1 MSLKNI
7 SSISGKIANEGAT
20 EQGVLSSEN
29 WNLLVSAVQELQDVT
44 FVSVTPSATPS
55 ASIVSVVLDLG
66 RDNGTSV
73 KCSFSIP
80 AANEV
85 NAGVFTPALMA
96 SIKTLIDAAKKAGTD
111 AMTKANSVGTDLSAL
126 TTKVNTIGA
135 AASKGVKNVMNA
147 FPVFSSANIVYETKE
162 DFDARNL
169 DDDKFTINQIV
180 TIGSQQYIAWDP
192 QVGPDMPTIDS
203 IAVLMVDGEGTPSVS
218 VSPIPDNLLTVDE
231 LTQRVEVLEG
241 NKYVVHVKEIFSSEI
256 GGIED
261 FDTEA
266 IYFDM
271 ATHMFVRYEL
281 GRPFPGAALGY
292 MSVPVEVYEDALFVC
307 GNKVYKYAE
316 GTLIAVGSSL
326 ELGEEEGTAFDGKRG
341 KTLEEK
347 VKKLEEHPVSPIYN
361 VTVEKPLADGVFYT
375 LYDSEH
381 ENLSALH
388 VSLPKA
394 VKGMILSFAIANNQ
408 WKTYQYTSETVD
420 SEKWLNPENWKDFG
434 SLAAGTETYI
444 IIDSL
449 CGPRPTNTP
458 YDLASAIE
466 ALTKYEAET
475 QITYRKRG
483 LVISFATNANG
494 TEMETKQFQGTVS
507 DFEEIGLWKDFGGG
521 GRLEANDEP
530 EEGGKDAFSTGGAH
544 RYLPTD
550 LKIDTE
556 TEGVV
561 KMSLVNAAGDT
572 IGNEHQFNVG
582 TGGGG
587 SFSGT
592 IVSANFEKSPVY
604 GNAGSEFIVKAAV
617 RSVSTSGAE
626 EQLNNIEK
634 AELFDRDSGA
644 LLDTFTLNKASSAS
658 LNDFD
663 FSFDLTSYMT
673 QAGTKRFRFLF
684 TDDGGNTGS
693 RNLNITAVDVT
704 VSSVQTLNY
713 TPATSLEVNGS
724 AKSIPMFKF
733 ANNANQINA
742 ITEIFIGGEW
752 KVFNQQIIKDT
763 YSVALTF
770 NPNDV
775 LGTALA
781 HGNYPIRIHGIDTS
795 SGVVGNYLHTS
806 IFVVGS
812 STTPIVVSR
821 WYSDEEDAR
830 VKLYESIEVE
840 YAVYDPNTTSALA
853 QVFLGEETVSSHVA
867 YRSMS
872 YKYTHQVTGVAFD
885 GSKSFD
891 VTIKSAAGVSQIAKF
906 IVSGTVIDAMLK
918 DGAIFAFDFA
928 NRSNEDSDK
937 SIVSN
942 GYKIDVKGSNYST
955 TGFTT
960 FNGKRC
966 LRIAEDVTAEC
977 SFRPFAETS
986 IESTGLGI
994 QFSFASKNLPNDNSV
1009 LMNCYDPE
1017 SGAGF
1022 YVTGRAVAIYCANS
1036 TGNKVEERFYKQ
1048 GEETVVA
1055 VVVEPAAE
1063 GLGVTRAGDTYYFLK
1078 LYLNGE
1084 EVAVIG
1090 YFAGQSN
1097 LIQNKTITFDGTK
1110 GDFYLFYMIGWND
1123 YFQFDQAFQ
1132 NYLVKL
1138 TNTNDMVEEYI
1149 FENVMAAQQVTE
1161 YGGTTIKSRPQ
1172 AVELYNKGMA
1182 YFVECPYNGSDIES
1196 LDSTTSTSQNM
1207 YVTLYYFNPARP
1219 YQNFVAYDVRR
1230 RNQGTTSAK
1239 RPVKNPRYYL
1249 APKNGSTYNKTE
1261 KTGGTTMVLLEPN
1274 ENLEAGRVAIELAKC
1289 NKMQL
1294 FDDSIPIDTIT
1305 VKLDYSDSSNAND
1318 CGVCDQMNA
1327 TFRALG
1333 GQYLT
1338 PAQRAY
1344 DGTWSG
1350 SYKENGETV
1359 KVNLTGLKMNHST
1372 ANHPA
1377 AMFRSVANTGV
1388 NPYFHAKGN
1397 WKEDKKEQVALGFKN
1412 VPGYNK
1418 GCLNYGDF
1426 KEYFGKRGE
1435 ELPQIKS
1442 RFMQETNLDTSAVY
1456 VLSLYCGR
1464 DYKVMRHNGTSW
1476 VEQTGSMQQVNGK
1489 WVVTGD
1495 VVNPTDGF
1503 ELLNYQ
1509 GMDWFKGVSSIDEM
1523 MAPVKELSKW
1533 VKELVDGGDI
1543 SIETAPA
1550 WTYYFECLLDDDDL
1564 AIAYAEGKK
1573 VPYNLYEWLCFCDA
1587 SDPDKSNQA
1596 TRLKK
1601 WHDELYIY
1609 ASPYSVMAY
1618 DVFTDYDAATDQRA
1632 KNMQPMWFLEE
1643 GAKVVNGVYS
1653 DSTTIG
1659 CKPMRMYLNK
1669 IYDCDT
1675 CNGKDNDGGQTV
1687 DAETDPNRMTDDE
1700 YNNPYAGYGSILFR
1714 NIFLQQSVL
1723 TQKGEVTELNLQS
1736 VASAM
1741 RSCTAT
1747 VNGIT
1752 LRPFSPE
1759 GATFFFLTQRIK
1771 RWQKKLSSYDGER
1784 KYIQFTG
1791 TSDTIYFYALQG
1803 LGLTS
1808 LPAFIERR
1816 WRYRDGFFGVG
1827 DFFSGVLSG
1836 RVNAP
1841 TGAKIRIKAAKSG
1854 YFGIG
1859 NDSSG
1864 SITEKV
1870 YLTAGQ
1876 THDFTNFSHEEGAL
1890 LYIYQADRMSYLDLS
1905 QITLSNTF
1913 DFSVM
1918 SLVEELRIGSSTY
1931 RAMSIGSY
1939 QLLTSANLGEL
1950 PFLKTL
1956 HIENTGLTTIGC
1968 SNCPRLESVYANGS
1982 QLQRIDLADG
1992 AKITRLELPSSYN
2005 YLRLRYLPLLTISGI
2020 VFESKANISTLIV
2033 EECTKISAWEL
2044 LMSIANTS
2052 GTKLKVVRATP
2063 VNVRGGG
2070 TELNTLGALNLT
2082 GLDATL
2088 TLQSKPAICGTYRCT
2103 TYKEDSV
2110 INDWQEAFGSD
2121 LRVANALYSQYTMSD
2136 LETDPKNITNEDNK
2150 TGYKYNKDYVPSGYI
2165 RSIRR
2170 NCVPVS
2176 AVPNADG
2183 SAVTMRLLKQSDNTK
2198 YVDGT
2203 DYDATDALGAGYDT
2217 FARFPHFWYKGINDF
2232 KAQEKHIL
2240 LSYGKY
2246 EPDPSWTKKISKKL
2260 SDIVYKS
2267 TSALALSSVEVGAS
2281 LADGNFLTV
2290 ASTNV
2295 HRLDVEGMKMVRY
2308 YGMNNAT
2315 YGGAF
2320 VNSAGKVLE
2329 KNSLAVSGNTNSPL
2343 DFTDGDYIFRNVPE
2357 GAKWFYF
2364 TCLSTVD
2371 QSLEAFAVDTDDI
2384 EAVEPGWIEHKAELI
2399 GVYGMSVDDLVR
2411 ARSISGKKT
2420 RTGTG
2425 TQETSG
2431 EWQYDSEGNPKIT
2444 PVSAMNYTY
2453 QDMLNLC
2460 RMRGKGYHSI
2470 SYDQSKILAIL
2481 SLCWCGNRDDQSV
2494 YGFGTGSQYTTGDKN
2509 RVGRDT
2515 KYGIHSGTNKVW
2527 NVEGAIACNWEIMD
2541 FIGVNITDFKA
2552 WKKLYRAQNGPVD
2565 GIAHIYDPRTDT
2577 ERKVKYIS
2585 GSAKNIAR
2593 LRMGRYC
2600 DYLASA
2606 VSTDTSKYVMSYCA
2620 GTWYTASAGRCV
2632 GRASYNAVAHGGL
2645 VFASAEV
2652 ASLNSS
2658 TSGGARLAFSGTLL
2672 NDGEIDALITQNAA
2686 EYEEE

>member
-29 WNLLVSAVQELQDVT
+29 WNLLVSACQELQDVT
-44 FVSVTPSATPS
+44 FVSATPS
-55 ASIVSVVLDLG
+55 TNATASTVSVMLDFG
-66 RDNGTSV
+66 KGNGGSAKVTI
-73 KCSFSIP
+73 SIP

-85 NAGVFTPALMA
+85 NAGVFTPALME
-96 SIKTLIDAAKKAGTD
+96 SIKTLIAAAKKAGTD
-111 AMTKANSVGTDLSAL
+111 AMGVATTVGNNVTALDAKVKGIGNTANSAL
-126 TTKVNTIGA
+126 QN
-135 AASKGVKNVMNA
+135 VKSV
-147 FPVFSSANIVYETKE
+147 FPVFSSQNIVFETREAFEARQLDYDKYE
-162 DFDARNL
+162 
-169 DDDKFTINQIV
+169 INIEITQD
-180 TIGSQQYIAWDP
+180 GKQYVAWDP
-192 QVGPDMPTIDS
+192 WNGPDMPTIDS
-203 IAVLMVDGEGTPSVS
+203 IAVLMIAGDGALGVNVS
-218 VSPIPDNLLTVDE
+218 HMPEE
-231 LTQRVEVLEG
+231 LTTIEALTNRVQVVEDTQYVYTLE
-241 NKYVVHVKEIFSSEI
+241 EIFNSEESAPEVTRA
-256 GGIED
+256 GRLY
-261 FDTEA
+261 FDT
-266 IYFDM
+266 
-271 ATHMFVRYEL
+271 ATQQFIRYEER
-281 GRPFPGAALGY
+281 RPRPGAAPGWV
-292 MSVPVEVYEDALFVC
+292 SVPVDVYEQALFVC
-307 GNKVYKYAE
+307 GKKVYKYEE
-316 GTLIAVGSSL
+316 GELIAVGSSL

-361 VTVEKPLADGVFYT
+361 VTVEKPLASGVFYT

-381 ENLSALH
+381 TNLSALH

-394 VKGMILSFAIANNQ
+394 VKGMILSFAIADNQ

-420 SEKWLNPENWKDFG
+420 NEKWLNPENWKDFG

-466 ALTKYEAET
+466 ALTKYEAKT

-521 GRLEANDEP
+521 GKLEASDEP
-530 EEGGKDAFSTGGAH
+530 KEGGEDAFSTGGAH
-544 RYLPTD
+544 KYLPTE

-572 IGNEHQFNVG
+572 IGNEQQFNVG

-592 IVSANFEKSPVY
+592 IVSASFEKSPVY

-644 LLDTFTLNKASSAS
+644 LLDTFPLNKASSAS

-781 HGNYPIRIHGIDTS
+781 HGSYPIRIHGIDTS

-821 WYSDEEDAR
+821 WYSDEEEAR

-840 YAVYDPNTTSALA
+840 YAVYDPNTTSVLA
-853 QVFLGEETVSSHVA
+853 QVFLGTEMVSSHVV

-906 IVSGTVIDAMLK
+906 IVSGTVIDALLK

-928 NRSNEDSDK
+928 NRSNEDADK

-986 IESTGLGI
+986 IESTGMGI

-1063 GLGVTRAGDTYYFLK
+1063 GLGVTRAGDTYYFIK

-1097 LIQNKTITFDGTK
+1097 LIQNKNITFDGTK

-1138 TNTNDMVEEYI
+1138 TNTSDMVEEYT
-1149 FENVMAAQQVTE
+1149 FENVMAAQQITE

-1172 AVELYNKGMA
+1172 AVDLYSKGMA
-1182 YFVECPYNGSDIES
+1182 YFVECPYNGSNIES

-1249 APKNGSTYNKTE
+1249 APKNGSTYNKTA

-1274 ENLEAGRVAIELAKC
+1274 ENLAAGRVAIELAKC
-1289 NKMQL
+1289 NKMPL

-1338 PAQRAY
+1338 PAQRAF

-1377 AMFRSVANTGV
+1377 AMYRSVASTGV

-1397 WKEDKKEQVALGFKN
+1397 WKEDQKEQVALGFKN

-1476 VEQTGSMQQVNGK
+1476 IEQAGSMQQVNGK
-1489 WVVTGD
+1489 WEVQGD

-1523 MAPVKELSKW
+1523 MAPVTEFSKW
-1533 VKELVDGGDI
+1533 VKELVDGGKI

-1573 VPYNLYEWLCFCDA
+1573 VPYNLFEWLCFCDA
-1587 SDPDKSNQA
+1587 CDPDKTGQA
-1596 TRLKK
+1596 TRLNK
-1601 WHDELYIY
+1601 WHDELYKY
-1609 ASPYSVMAY
+1609 ASPYSCMAY
-1618 DVFTDYDAATDQRA
+1618 DVFSDYDAATDQRA
-1632 KNMQPMWFLEE
+1632 KNMQPMWFLED
-1643 GAKVVNGVYS
+1643 GAKVINGVYS

-1659 CKPMRMYLNK
+1659 CKPIRMYLNK

-1714 NIFLQQSVL
+1714 NMFLQQSVL

-1759 GATFFFLTQRIK
+1759 GATYFFLTQRIK

-1791 TSDTIYFYALQG
+1791 TSDAIYFYALQG

-1841 TGAKIRIKAAKSG
+1841 SGAKITIKAAKSG

-1870 YLTAGQ
+1870 YLEAGK
-1876 THDFTNFSHEEGAL
+1876 TYSFTNFSHEEGAL
-1890 LYIYQADRMSYLDLS
+1890 LYIYQADRMSSIDLS

-1918 SLVEELRIGSSTY
+1918 SLVEDLRLGSSTY

-1939 QLLTSANLGEL
+1939 QLLQSANLGEL

-1968 SNCPRLESVYANGS
+1968 SSCPRLESVYARGS

-1992 AKITRLELPSSYN
+1992 AKITRLELPASYN

-2020 VFESKANISTLIV
+2020 SFESKANISTLIV

-2063 VNVRGGG
+2063 VNVRGEGA
-2070 TELNTLGALNLT
+2070 ELNTLSALNLT

-2088 TLQSKPAICGTYRCT
+2088 TLQSKPAICGVYRCT
-2103 TYKEDSV
+2103 TYKEDSA
-2110 INDWQEAFGSD
+2110 ITNWQNAFGSD
-2121 LRVANALYSQYTMSD
+2121 LRVANSLYSQYTMSD

-2150 TGYKYNKDYVPSGYI
+2150 TGYKYNNDYVPSGYI

-2203 DYDATDALGAGYDT
+2203 DYDATDGLGAGYDT

-2232 KAQEKHIL
+2232 KTQEKHIL

-2246 EPDPSWTKKISKKL
+2246 EPDQTWTKKISKKL

-2267 TSALALSSVEVGAS
+2267 TSAIALNSVEVGES
-2281 LADGNFLTV
+2281 LDNGNFITV

-2320 VNSAGKVLE
+2320 VNSAGEVLE

-2343 DFTDGDYIFRNVPE
+2343 DFTDDDYIFRNVPE

-2384 EAVEPGWIEHKAELI
+2384 EAVEPGWVEHKAELI
-2399 GVYGMSVDDLVR
+2399 GVYGMGAADLVR

-2420 RTGTG
+2420 RTGTNAQV
-2425 TQETSG
+2425 TNS
-2431 EWQYDSEGNPKIT
+2431 EWQYDSDGNPKVT

-2460 RMRGKGYHSI
+2460 RVRGKGYHSI

-2481 SLCWCGNRDDQSV
+2481 SMCWCGNRDDQSV

-2527 NVEGAIACNWEIMD
+2527 NVEGAIGCNWEIMD

-2552 WKKLYRAQNGPVD
+2552 WKKLYRAQSGPVN

-2577 ERKVKYIS
+2577 ERTVKYIS
-2585 GSAKNIAR
+2585 SNSNNIAR
-2593 LRMGRYC
+2593 LRMGRFC
-2600 DYLASA
+2600 DYLASS
-2606 VSTDTSKYVMSYCA
+2606 VSSDTRRYVTSFCA
-2620 GTWYTASAGRCV
+2620 GTWYNASAGRCV
-2632 GRASYNAVAHGGL
+2632 GRAHYGAFAYGGL
-2645 VFASAEV
+2645 VFAYAND
-2652 ASLNSS
+2652 ASSS
-2658 TSGGARLAFSGTLL
+2658 SRTYDGARLAFSGTLL
-2672 NDGEIDALITQNAA
+2672 NDAEIDRLVEQNPT